1 MEILWGAKAPRA
13 DIYSQF
19 VSVLRTAA
27 GASSADRVGRDP
39 CVPPGSTHCSRR
51 GTRAPPYRVRRSHG
65 ADRVVR
71 PYTFCAGRRGRRP
84 LHTLSLRASPQTGA
98 AIRFSSARPL
108 DKPVG
113 MSIIINTRGR
123 CIRRSV
129 PVSLKLYLDLN
140 DPQKPSP
147 CPVAVFAFQSLDS
160 YRDRM
165 TQNMNRKHE
174 KHTVP
179 PPFEE
184 VTNRLTMYAA
194 SLGRVY
200 TAGGFL
206 SNIGGTHVSRRE
218 VRIAPGGAR
227 GPRPT
232 GCGGRMGRTGSFAH
246 TRFVWDVGDAV
257 PYAPCHCKPVR
268 AAKQVPLGYRLA
280 RQSVF
285 PALAPLTNP
294 PGWV

>member
-1 MEILWGAKAPRA
+1 MCPAAKYALLPAGHAGPALQGAAVAWGG
-13 DIYSQF
+13 Q
-19 VSVLRTAA
+19 
-27 GASSADRVGRDP
+27 
-39 CVPPGSTHCSRR
+39 SR
-51 GTRAPPYRVRRSHG
+51 P
-65 ADRVVR
+65 
-71 PYTFCAGRRGRRP
+71 P
-84 LHTLSLRASPQTGA
+84 LHTLSLRASPRREASALGVQTGA
-98 AIRFSSARPL
+98 AIRFPSARPL
-108 DKPVG
+108 DKPAG
-113 MSIIINTRGR
+113 MGIIINTRGR

-194 SLGRVY
+194 SLRRVY

-206 SNIGGTHVSRRE
+206 SNN
-218 VRIAPGGAR
+218 
-227 GPRPT
+227 
-232 GCGGRMGRTGSFAH
+232 GGRTESS
-246 TRFVWDVGDAV
+246 
-257 PYAPCHCKPVR
+257 APARRRIPTPV
-268 AAKQVPLGYRLA
+268 
-280 RQSVF
+280 
-285 PALAPLTNP
+285 
-294 PGWV
+294 